1 MLKETT
7 AKLLTYEGSMYYI
20 SSSPREARVIAS
32 DSDRQ
37 SNKKTVRAAGPN
49 AMDHE

>member
-20 SSSPREARVIAS
+20 LSSPRELRVIAS